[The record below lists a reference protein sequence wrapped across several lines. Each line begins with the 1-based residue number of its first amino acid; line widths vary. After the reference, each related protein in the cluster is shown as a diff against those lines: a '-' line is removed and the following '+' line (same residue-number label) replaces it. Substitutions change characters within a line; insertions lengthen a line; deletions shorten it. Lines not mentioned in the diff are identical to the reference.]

1 MCLANFR
8 VPRQHEYKCTKPAP
22 AKYMAC
28 SSSSS
33 SGSSSSSSSEAEEEQ
48 AAEAEDLDM
57 SHIDEYSH
65 SEESASEADNDSGVD
80 GHIPHCHHVANGAH
94 NALASEQPAA
104 IALEAIC
111 RYLLLTMRRVS

>member
-1 MCLANFR
+1 
-8 VPRQHEYKCTKPAP
+8 
-22 AKYMAC
+22 MAC

-33 SGSSSSSSSEAEEEQ
+33 SSSESEEEQ
-48 AAEAEDLDM
+48 AAEAEDLNM
-57 SHIDEYSH
+57 SYIDEYSD

-80 GHIPHCHHVANGAH
+80 GHIPHCHHGANGAH

>member
-1 MCLANFR
+1 MCLANFKR
-8 VPRQHEYKCTKPAP
+8 PRQHEYKCNKPAP

-33 SGSSSSSSSEAEEEQ
+33 SSSESEEEQ
-48 AAEAEDLDM
+48 AAEAEDLNM
-57 SHIDEYSH
+57 SYIDEYSD